1 MRCTQERGYKIDMEK
16 NIDKTKEELI
26 SKELRKLKKIFR
38 FLDKDRRII
47 AEKLCKKAAFMD
59 VTLDE
64 MQEQI
69 TEEGYVIEGING
81 NGFKVKMDHPA
92 VKSYNTMIKNYNMVV
107 KQLVELLPEDAEE
120 ADELLMHIR
129 GVK

>member
-1 MRCTQERGYKIDMEK
+1 MEK
-16 NIDKTKEELI
+16 KIDKTKEELI
-26 SKELRKLKKIFR
+26 SKEMRKLKKIFR

-107 KQLVELLPEDAEE
+107 KQLAELLPEDAEE